1 MSLAQRLSLIASK
14 TNLTKDENGNAMTS
28 ENILTFDSINSL
40 VSAPEEKLLVLQGLE
55 DFIVVDTK
63 DVLLI
68 CKKDKEQQVK
78 EFLSE
83 VKKKKGDKY
92 I

>member
-1 MSLAQRLSLIASK
+1 M
-14 TNLTKDENGNAMTS
+14 
-28 ENILTFDSINSL
+28 
-40 VSAPEEKLLVLQGLE
+40 VSAPDSKLVVLQGLE

-78 EFLSE
+78 DYLAE
-83 VKKKKGDKY
+83 VKRTKGDKW